1 MRYICGN
8 CAKEYPDFRGIWD
21 CWCDH
26 LAEGVVMVDWV
37 EVPTSWVTEGKQL
50 KMEVEK

>member
-1 MRYICGN
+1 
-8 CAKEYPDFRGIWD
+8 
-21 CWCDH
+21 
-26 LAEGVVMVDWV
+26 MVDWV